1 VVSAGNTG
9 AVMAFA
15 LTTAGPI
22 PGVHRPTLAVLFP
35 TVKGSTIVLD
45 VGANVDVK
53 PHQLLQFGLMG
64 ATAASYL
71 FRKANPSVGLLNIGR
86 EDSKGNENAAS
97 AYQLFKESELNF
109 AGNVEGNDI
118 MHGSVDVVV
127 CDGFVGNVLLKY
139 GEGLAE
145 VLSAML
151 DDYLESKSEY
161 RLRRWFSKPVLH
173 EFIGRMDYQEHGGA
187 LMLDEIAEMPATLQA
202 KLLRVLQEKTVY
214 HLGGTTAIS
223 VDVRIIAATN
233 KDIKKLVEER
243 KFREDLYFQL
253 AVFPIELP
261 PLRKRKSDIALLA
274 ENYLGKRSAKAQIS
288 AEALDMLREYGYP
301 GNVRELE
308 NILERGLILSGGREI
323 LPEHLPDLELCMAN
337 EPMPE
342 PGETTLDEL
351 EKKMLVAALDKAG
364 GNKSLAA
371 KYLGIT
377 RRMIYTRLK
386 KYGIEE

>member
-1 VVSAGNTG
+1 VRIALDAMGSDTAPAAEFEGVIQALADDCSLEVALVGRQEIIAGFPADQRGRLELVPAEDVVGMHELPNEAVKRKQNSSIGVCMRLLTEGKADAVVSAGNTG

-187 LMLDEIAEMPATLQA
+187 LMLGVQGTVVVAHGRSTARAIKNAIRAACRAAES
-202 KLLRVLQEKTVY
+202 KLTDHLRHCFNGEQP
-214 HLGGTTAIS
+214 S
-223 VDVRIIAATN
+223 VA
-233 KDIKKLVEER
+233 
-243 KFREDLYFQL
+243 
-253 AVFPIELP
+253 
-261 PLRKRKSDIALLA
+261 
-274 ENYLGKRSAKAQIS
+274 
-288 AEALDMLREYGYP
+288 
-301 GNVRELE
+301 
-308 NILERGLILSGGREI
+308 
-323 LPEHLPDLELCMAN
+323 
-337 EPMPE
+337 
-342 PGETTLDEL
+342 
-351 EKKMLVAALDKAG
+351 
-364 GNKSLAA
+364 
-371 KYLGIT
+371 
-377 RRMIYTRLK
+377 
-386 KYGIEE
+386 